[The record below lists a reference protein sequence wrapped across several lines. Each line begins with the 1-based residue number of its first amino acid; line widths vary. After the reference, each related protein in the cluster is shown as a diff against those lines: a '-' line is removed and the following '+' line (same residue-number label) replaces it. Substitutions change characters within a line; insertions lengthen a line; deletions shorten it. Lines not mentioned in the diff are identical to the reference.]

1 MLVDS
6 SMAALSDLTFRTAF
20 VIYIVALVMACI
32 YYGRLLGVI
41 DMRREREERRGAQA
55 EAEAQ
60 AEAQAKTQAMAQAEQ
75 KVAVGAGGGSRIVD
89 LDAAPTAVESDDTP
103 TTRGARGTGELSDAE
118 FEQRY
123 DKRVASARKWAGM
136 TQALVWFGVTLHL
149 AAFVTRG
156 IAARRFPLGNLY
168 EYILFMTAVIMV
180 VAAVVIQRKGWH
192 SIWPWLL
199 FPMVVVM
206 FLNSTVFHLQAAPVV
221 PALQSYWLP
230 VHVSS
235 VSIGAS
241 IGIVSGI
248 FALLYLLRMWQ
259 PKGQEHGVLGVVAK
273 PLPSAKTLDTIAYKT
288 AIVTLPLFGIGIV
301 FGAIWAEVAWGRFW
315 NWDAKETVSM
325 ITWILYA
332 AYLHARATA
341 GWKSTAAAWINVFA
355 LCMTVF
361 NMTYVNFVSASLHS
375 YAGLN

>member
-20 VIYIVALVMACI
+20 VVYIVALVMSCI
-32 YYGRLLGVI
+32 YYGRLVSVI
-41 DMRREREERRGAQA
+41 DLRREREAASAARAP
-55 EAEAQ
+55 
-60 AEAQAKTQAMAQAEQ
+60 Q
-75 KVAVGAGGGSRIVD
+75 KVAVGAGGGSELVD
-89 LDAAPTAVESDDTP
+89 DYSASVDTRAVDTQALDAEYA
-103 TTRGARGTGELSDAE
+103 
-118 FEQRY
+118 
-123 DKRVASARKWAGM
+123 KRVDSARKWAGM
-136 TQALVWFGVTLHL
+136 TQGLVWFGIALHL

-156 IAARRFPLGNLY
+156 IAAGRFPLGNLY

-180 VAAVVIQRKGWH
+180 AAAVVIQRKNWH
-192 SIWPWLL
+192 SVWPWLL
-199 FPMVVVM
+199 FPMVIAM
-206 FLNSTVFHLQAAPVV
+206 FLNSTVFHLKAAPVV
-221 PALQSYWLP
+221 PALQSYWMP
-230 VHVSS
+230 VHVST

-241 IGIVSGI
+241 IGVVSGI

-259 PKGQEHGVLGVVAK
+259 PKGEEHGVFGVLAK
-273 PLPSAKTLDTIAYKT
+273 PLPSAKTLDQITYKT
-288 AIVTLPLFGIGIV
+288 AIITLPLFGIGIV

-325 ITWILYA
+325 ITWVLYA

-341 GWKSTAAAWINVFA
+341 GWKNSKAAWINVFA
-355 LCMTVF
+355 LAMTVF